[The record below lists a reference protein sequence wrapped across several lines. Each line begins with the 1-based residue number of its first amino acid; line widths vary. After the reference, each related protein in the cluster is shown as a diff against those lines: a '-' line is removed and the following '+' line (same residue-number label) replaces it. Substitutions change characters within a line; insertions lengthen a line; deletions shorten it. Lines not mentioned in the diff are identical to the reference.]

1 MPENEGHLSIKRPP
15 FADRT
20 SLLRRLIAQDSR
32 DELKRVL
39 EMDGSERNTALAS
52 SQHLRPEQGDDGV
65 YALLKLAIAHDAV
78 SCFGLL
84 IRWAGADADADAD
97 AGPRQQQQQQQQ
109 PNKPRFDLERVYRA
123 ARRAALRDGR
133 LRCLLYLH
141 DRDRKRHGGGGGVL
155 GDPAELYATLLE
167 RARSPAAV
175 VWLARRLLPASPAS
189 SPSHRGTATATVVDY
204 GEILAAQCADPY
216 AQPAVVEMLVGLVV
230 PPPGRRRGKVEE
242 EDEEEDDDDDKE
254 EVGDGCPAL
263 SLALCAAAG
272 ALRVSVIEVLL
283 RYRPRAFAA
292 VAELGVDAAAE
303 RGENPL
309 LCALAHPLPGK
320 PEPPAPMDS
329 PAIDGGDEDETARA
343 EEEDAASELG
353 GVEEEDEEAV
363 VAELKE
369 KWTTETRH
377 VAAAMHAVV
386 RRLVEL
392 ARVELRAPECQQL
405 LADMLNQAAMVYA
418 FCLRDFLLRN
428 LPWLLAY
435 HHMLRASLLTPNKS
449 RASTVARNA
458 TACRENDTLYTD
470 EEIHGNRERREQH
483 VEQEV
488 TFTWVKGLDPKW
500 ARGALECYLVGSVQD
515 LVKVWNLLVTPTTA
529 DAAEKYL
536 GVPLKSLGGHD
547 PVELLWRLLLSEG
560 ETASPLFSP
569 QIRT

>member
-1 MPENEGHLSIKRPP
+1 MLENEGHLSIKRDP
-15 FADRT
+15 FANPT

-39 EMDGSERNTALAS
+39 EMGGSERNTALPN
-52 SQHLRPEQGDDGV
+52 SQQLRSEQGDDGV
-65 YALLKLAIAHDAV
+65 YALLKLAIVHDAV
-78 SCFGLL
+78 SCFDLI
-84 IRWAGADADADAD
+84 IRWADADADAD
-97 AGPRQQQQQQQQ
+97 AAPRQE
-109 PNKPRFDLERVYRA
+109 PNKPRYDLERVYRA

-141 DRDRKRHGGGGGVL
+141 DRDRKRHGGGVGSGVL

-175 VWLARRLLPASPAS
+175 VWLARRLPPASPAS
-189 SPSHRGTATATVVDY
+189 SSPSGGTATATATVADY

-230 PPPGRRRGKVEE
+230 PPGRRRGKEE
-242 EDEEEDDDDDKE
+242 EDDDDDDKE
-254 EVGDGCPAL
+254 EVGNGCPAL

-272 ALRVSVIEVLL
+272 ALRVSVMEVLL

-292 VAELGVDAAAE
+292 VAELGVDTAAE
-303 RGENPL
+303 CGENPL

-320 PEPPAPMDS
+320 PEPPVPIDS
-329 PAIDGGDEDETARA
+329 LAIDGGDEDETARA
-343 EEEDAASELG
+343 EEDTASELG
-353 GVEEEDEEAV
+353 GVEEDDEEAV
-363 VAELKE
+363 VAELKK

-377 VAAAMHAVV
+377 VATAMHVVV

-418 FCLRDFLLRN
+418 FCLREFLLRN

-435 HHMLRASLLTPNKS
+435 HHMLRVSLLTPNKS

-458 TACRENDTLYTD
+458 TACGEDALYTD
-470 EEIHGNRERREQH
+470 EEIHGNPERREPG

-500 ARGALECYLVGSVQD
+500 ARGALECCLVGSMQD

-536 GVPLKSLGGHD
+536 GVRLKSLGGHD
-547 PVELLWRLLLSEG
+547 PVELLWGLLLSEG
-560 ETASPLFSP
+560 ETSSPLFSP
-569 QIRT
+569 QILT

>member
-1 MPENEGHLSIKRPP
+1 MPENEGHLSTKRPP

-39 EMDGSERNTALAS
+39 EMDGPERNTALPS
-52 SQHLRPEQGDDGV
+52 SQHLRPEQGDNGV

-84 IRWAGADADADAD
+84 IRWADTDADADA
-97 AGPRQQQQQQQQ
+97 APRQEQQQQ

-141 DRDRKRHGGGGGVL
+141 DRDRKRHGGGGGGGGGVL

-175 VWLARRLLPASPAS
+175 VWLARRLLPAS
-189 SPSHRGTATATVVDY
+189 TVADY

-230 PPPGRRRGKVEE
+230 PPPAPGRRRGKVVEEE
-242 EDEEEDDDDDKE
+242 EDDDDDDDDDDKE
-254 EVGDGCPAL
+254 EVIGDGCPAL
-263 SLALCAAAG
+263 SPALCAAAG

-320 PEPPAPMDS
+320 PERPPVPIDS
-329 PAIDGGDEDETARA
+329 VAIDGGDEDETARA

-353 GVEEEDEEAV
+353 GVEEEDDEEAV
-363 VAELKE
+363 VAELK
-369 KWTTETRH
+369 KRWTTETRH
-377 VAAAMHAVV
+377 VAAAMHVVV

-405 LADMLNQAAMVYA
+405 LADLLDQAAMVYA
-418 FCLRDFLLRN
+418 FCLREFLLRN

-435 HHMLRASLLTPNKS
+435 HPMLRVSLLSPNKS
-449 RASTVARNA
+449 SASTGARNA
-458 TACRENDTLYTD
+458 AGCREDDTLYTN
-470 EEIHGNRERREQH
+470 EEIHGHPERREPD

-488 TFTWVKGLDPKW
+488 SFTWVKGLDPKW
-500 ARGALECYLVGSVQD
+500 ARGALECCLMGSMQD
-515 LVKVWNLLVTPTTA
+515 LVKVWNLLFTPTTA

-536 GVPLKSLGGHD
+536 GVRLKSLGGHD
-547 PVELLWRLLLSEG
+547 PVELLWALLLSEG
-560 ETASPLFSP
+560 EAASPLFSP